1 MIMKKLLRILPI
13 FAFILGITM
22 AFASQND
29 VVATTK
35 KALNSA
41 NQWVDITGQ
50 VEGPN
55 GHYVC
60 DEEEERICT
69 QLFDEM
75 DNPIVGTEVE
85 GRYRPLNP

>member
-1 MIMKKLLRILPI
+1 MKKLLRILPI
-13 FAFILGITM
+13 FAFILGITA
-22 AFASQND
+22 AFATQDEVTVEAS
-29 VVATTK
+29 K

-50 VEGPN
+50 VQGT
-55 GHYVC
+55 HYAC
-60 DEEEERICT
+60 DAAERICT

-75 DNPIVGTEVE
+75 GNEIPDTEVE